1 MKFDIEK
8 ENLII
13 KPYGNDSSIYIR
25 EQKGKYQ
32 QIRRLLSWTLML
44 LFILI
49 PWIPYQ
55 GQQAILFD
63 VGSQH
68 FRVFSL
74 TFLPQDLMIL
84 AWVLMASAFAL
95 FFVTNWLG
103 RVWCGYVCP
112 QTVWMLL
119 FTWVEHRVEG
129 NRNQR
134 IKLDK
139 SPWNKGKALKKATKH
154 SLWLVIS
161 FLTAT
166 TFMSYFIPVTTLYS
180 ELLTFSWSG
189 LVLFWVAFFT
199 FCTYGNAGFLREKMC
214 TVACPYARFQSVMF
228 DKDTKVVTYDEK
240 RGESRGPRKRKADPK
255 AVGLGDCVDCGLCVD
270 VCPAGIDI
278 RNGLQYEC
286 INCGLCIDACND
298 TMKTFGYA
306 PNLISYTSENAANG
320 KIGTHRNLKRI
331 GYASLTV
338 LTLLVMFV
346 WLNLRTPIEVSVIR
360 DRNSLYRVDFQGRIE
375 NPFTLTIQNKTQ
387 QSLTYQVKVIGI
399 ENLNMV
405 LPTSIHVEAGAM
417 IKIPVT
423 LIADESSLF
432 AKTTDITFTVQAIEN
447 PEIQMTKPSVFYS
460 M

>member
-25 EQKGKYQ
+25 EQKGKFQ

-139 SPWNKGKALKKATKH
+139 SPWNKDKALKKTAKH
-154 SLWLVIS
+154 SLWMVIS
-161 FLTAT
+161 FFTAT

-320 KIGTHRNLKRI
+320 KIGTYRNLKRL

-432 AKTTDITFTVQAIEN
+432 ARTTDITFTVQAIEN
-447 PEIQMTKPSVFYS
+447 PDIQMTKPSVFYS